1 MNDQTPRPDFDALVA
16 ERTQL
21 KAIADD
27 AATRIKQIDDQ
38 LRDLGYGT
46 HPYAGVRVSIERN
59 RRLDVDRFK
68 TAYPVAEHS
77 DLYKVTVD
85 PDPTMIRAL
94 IAPADLDAFYNEG
107 TPKVVVR

>member
-1 MNDQTPRPDFDALVA
+1 MNDQTPRPDFDAIVA

-38 LRDLGYGT
+38 LRDLGYGS
-46 HPYAGVRVSIERN
+46 HPYAGVRVSIEHN
-59 RRLDVDRFK
+59 RRLDADRFQR
-68 TAYPVAEHS
+68 AYPPATHAA
-77 DLYKVTVD
+77 LYKVTVA
-85 PDPTMIRAL
+85 PDLTAIKEQ